1 MNSQGLNIRNQQ
13 YSCLNTGKNLR
24 NLLKSPIW
32 LSTFLVLSGNFLL
45 QPIEVNAQT
54 QALPASA
61 PVIQQAQVP
70 VVPVGATVIYVNPQ
84 TGSDIQGSGNTEAA
98 PYKTITF
105 ALQQAQPGTIIQLAP
120 GSYSSESGEQFPLDL
135 KSGITLQGD
144 ESSRGQTTLIT
155 GSGQYTSRTF
165 ARQNITILAG
175 KDSVINGISV
185 TNPETRGTG
194 IWVESTNPIIKN
206 STFTNSKREGIFVTG
221 DGNPKIEGNIFF
233 RNIGNGVSI
242 AKTARGEIRGN
253 LFQNTGFGLAVGG
266 TSAPLIAE
274 NQIVQNVDGIFISNS
289 AQPKLRKNAIEK
301 NTRDGIIIIS
311 SALPDLGTQAEPGG
325 NLIRDNKRYDVNNAT
340 LSNTISAVANDIEV
354 EKISGQVEFVAAQ
367 VERPTGIPVA
377 FTDVPPGYWAKIYI
391 EALSAKGVIAG
402 FPDGTYKP
410 DEPVT
415 RAQFAAIINKAF
427 VTASKREA
435 INFRDVSQNFWGYQ
449 AIQTAYQRGY
459 LSGYPNRIFK
469 PQQKIPRVQVLVS
482 LANGLGLSAANQSS
496 LSIYNDAAQI
506 PNYAK
511 DPVAAATT
519 RQLVVNYPTPN
530 QLNPNRQATRAEVA
544 AFVYQALVNAGTAQA
559 LPSPYLVTIP
569 R

>member
-1 MNSQGLNIRNQQ
+1 MTKQGLHIQNQQ
-13 YSCLNTGKNLR
+13 YFCLNMGKNLR
-24 NLLKSPIW
+24 NFLKSPVYF
-32 LSTFLVLSGNFLL
+32 SVFLAISSSCLL
-45 QPIEVNAQT
+45 QPIKVNAETPRQVST
-54 QALPASA
+54 
-61 PVIQQAQVP
+61 PVIKQAQVP
-70 VVPVGATVIYVNPQ
+70 TGTTVIYVNSQ
-84 TGSDIQGSGNTEAA
+84 TGSDTQGARNTEAT

-105 ALQQAQPGTIIQLAP
+105 ALEQAQSGTIVQLAP
-120 GSYSSESGEQFPLDL
+120 GNYSSDSGEQFPLNV
-135 KSGITLQGD
+135 KPGVILQGD
-144 ESSRGQTTLIT
+144 ENTRGQTTLIT

-175 KDSVINGISV
+175 KDSVINGVSV
-185 TNPETRGTG
+185 TNPEMRGTG
-194 IWVESTNPIIKN
+194 IWVESTNPVIKN
-206 STFTNSKREGIFVTG
+206 STFVNSKREGIFVTG
-221 DGNPKIEGNIFF
+221 NGNPKIEGNIFF
-233 RNIGNGVSI
+233 KNVGNGVSV

-253 LFQNTGFGLAVGG
+253 LFQNTGFGLAIGG
-266 TSAPLIAE
+266 TSAPLIVE
-274 NQIVQNVDGIFISNS
+274 NQIVRNVDGIFVSNS

-311 SALPDLGTQAEPGG
+311 SALPDLGSQQEPGG

-340 LSNTISAVANDIEV
+340 LSNTISAFANDIEA

-427 VTASKREA
+427 APSVKREA
-435 INFRDVSQNFWGYQ
+435 INFSDVSQNFWAYQ
-449 AIQTAYQRGY
+449 AIQTAYKGAY
-459 LSGYPNRIFK
+459 LSGYPNRIFR
-469 PQQKIPRVQVLVS
+469 PQQEIPRVQVLVS
-482 LANGLGLSAANQSS
+482 LANGLGLNAVDQSS

-511 DPVAAATT
+511 APVAAATT
-519 RQLVVNYPTPN
+519 RQLVVNYPTPK
-530 QLNPNRQATRAEVA
+530 QLNPNREATRAEVA
-544 AFVYQALVNAGTAQA
+544 AFVYQALVNAGTVRA
-559 LPSPYLVTIP
+559 LPSPYLVRFP
-569 R
+569 Q